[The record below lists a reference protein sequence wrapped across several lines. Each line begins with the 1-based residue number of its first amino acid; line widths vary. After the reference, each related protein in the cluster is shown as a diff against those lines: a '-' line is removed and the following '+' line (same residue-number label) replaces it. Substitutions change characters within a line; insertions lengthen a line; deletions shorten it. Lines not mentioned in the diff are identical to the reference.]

1 MITLRA
7 VVLTPSR
14 SWVVGALDSSW
25 RAVYAYLKVT
35 GQDEKIKKFK
45 MLWGENSEWGRK
57 SAVMETAKEN
67 HGPDLLDEHLGL
79 VDRAVRNRII
89 PQSH

>member
-1 MITLRA
+1 MTLRT

-25 RAVYAYLKVT
+25 RAVYTYLKVT

-45 MLWGENSEWGRK
+45 MLWGENSEWGSK
-57 SAVMETAKEN
+57 SAFMETAKES
-67 HGPDLLDEHLGL
+67 HGSDLLDEHLGL
-79 VDRAVRNRII
+79 VDRAIRSRII
-89 PQSH
+89 PRPH